1 MQLRYISKMKQ
12 VLLITIT
19 ALVALVSTAHVGS
32 ARPVSAEPKPCATYE
47 IEGTIKSGLD
57 LVPDSVSDPATEPAS
72 EPGDQVLVRQA
83 EVYLHLGGVALVRHQ
98 VFATFTS
105 ALNEMIDDPVLLVT
119 NGEGRATVDV
129 PPGAVNV
136 AFMTES
142 PGSGNC
148 VNRPETGDEPVIVAV
163 DVPVQPTI
171 DGPIGG
177 NQGITYDDIFDQIIG
192 GEVAA
197 NNAQADLTL
206 ASEATSAP
214 TELAHTGP
222 ISPGV
227 LALTVIVLGTGIG
240 LGLGRGRRLHGGLG
254 KNPRVEIQ
262 W

>member
-1 MQLRYISKMKQ
+1 MQLRYISKTKY
-12 VLLITIT
+12 VLLTTIA
-19 ALVALVSTAHVGS
+19 ALTGLVSTALVGS

-47 IEGTIKSGLD
+47 IEGTIEPGLE
-57 LVPDSVSDPATEPAS
+57 LMPDSVPGPVTDE
-72 EPGDQVLVRQA
+72 GDQVLVRQA
-83 EVYLHLGGVALVRHQ
+83 EVYLHLGDVALERHQ
-98 VFATFTS
+98 VFATFTG
-105 ALNEMIDDPVLLVT
+105 ALNEMIGDPVLLVT

-148 VNRPETGDEPVIVAV
+148 ADSPEIGDEPVIVAV

-177 NQGITYDDIFDQIIG
+177 SQGVTYDDIFDPIVG
-192 GEVAA
+192 GDVKA
-197 NNAQADLTL
+197 NNAQRDLPL

-214 TELAHTGP
+214 TKLAYTGP

-227 LALTVIVLGTGIG
+227 LALTVIVLGAGIG
-240 LGLGRGRRLHGGLG
+240 LGLGRGRRVTWETS
-254 KNPRVEIQ
+254 KNP
-262 W
+262 